1 MKKRLIV
8 LFLMLFAFVS
18 VRVGAQEHMMFMKTP
33 IDGTI
38 TEFASKMKAK
48 GFVQT
53 EVAKDV
59 ITMEGDFMGQACELY
74 IIGTEKTKTV
84 WQVSVW
90 FDEKYTSWY
99 DLKSDYNDI
108 KDSYIGKYGVQTN
121 NYHFFVKP
129 YYEGDG
135 YEMQAVKLDKC
146 RYGSFWDKEDG
157 NIMIS
162 IEKFAQISI
171 TYQDRL
177 NNQKRKI
184 EKKAQINEDI

>member
-18 VRVGAQEHMMFMKTP
+18 VRVGAQEHMMFMKIP

-53 EVAKDV
+53 EVDKDV

-162 IEKFAQISI
+162 IICTNKYYISRQIKYPKEKNREESS
-171 TYQDRL
+171 
-177 NNQKRKI
+177 N
-184 EKKAQINEDI
+184 